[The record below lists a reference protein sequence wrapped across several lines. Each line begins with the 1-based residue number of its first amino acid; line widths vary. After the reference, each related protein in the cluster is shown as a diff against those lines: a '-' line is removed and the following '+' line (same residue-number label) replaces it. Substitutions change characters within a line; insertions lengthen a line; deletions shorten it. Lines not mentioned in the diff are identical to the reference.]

1 MKPTLWVSAAL
12 TCLSMLAGYQQYA
25 NTSYALAQ
33 ELPARLKSETNIVVA
48 QLNDYVARI
57 GYNQPTDKPYVFATN
72 IGYSLTFLK
81 HQPLQPVRYTLES
94 PVELRAP
101 AWFSYLFSR
110 DDLSQQHM
118 FYLDNVKHAVL
129 TTEISADEI
138 IDNAWFNYCV
148 LIVAY
153 LLVMTGAMSTLRRQ
167 ERRHVEMARRLS
179 DGVSLIRDGH
189 FHSIRQMRKDRVFR
203 LLVVEFNQLVVQL
216 EHQHKV
222 ISKEKKWLS
231 ATALF
236 DDLTGF
242 GNKPML
248 NRAMVSKQ
256 CSDQSH
262 GYLVLLRLDSL
273 EKINATLG
281 CDEGDGYISRV
292 SHLLNTSCGASKERL
307 NTFRLSGRDFTA
319 ILPADSHDNIKLWA
333 QKLRKSLSDID
344 NSDAINSGGIFAI
357 VPFDQSS
364 KLSSLMA
371 RLEAGISQAM
381 IHSAQGYYIHHGLH
395 DTEIDCT
402 NWYEV
407 IKTIIRTKGV
417 ILNKQQLKHRLENP
431 NLYNFELFASF
442 VCENVH
448 YQAKDIFAAASRLSL
463 GAELDKVIIERLQ
476 SFNDTV
482 AVSNARYLIKL
493 SYESILDIE
502 FYHWLKQWLAQEDN
516 LASKLS
522 FEIPGIA
529 ISENYTTAKQFI
541 AMLHVTNTSVCL
553 DYEGSQCPHKLSRMI
568 GELEIDMVKVN
579 GYYTHRVDKQQERA
593 SFVAALVDIAHS
605 IDVPVIASQ
614 VEHNEEWHQLET
626 LGVDAAQGNLFGHVR
641 PV

>member
-12 TCLSMLAGYQQYA
+12 TCLSVLAGYQQYT
-25 NTSYALAQ
+25 NTSYALTQ

-48 QLNDYVARI
+48 QLNDYVARV
-57 GYNQPTDKPYVFATN
+57 GYNQPTDKPNVFSSD

-81 HQPLQPVRYTLES
+81 HQPLQLVSNTLVD
-94 PVELRAP
+94 PFELRAP
-101 AWFSYLFSR
+101 TWFSYLFSR
-110 DDLSQQHM
+110 DDLRLQHM
-118 FYLDNVKHAVL
+118 FYLDDVKHAVL
-129 TTEISADEI
+129 ATEISANEI

-148 LIVAY
+148 LIITY
-153 LLVMTGAMSTLRRQ
+153 LMVMIGAISTLQRQ
-167 ERRHVEMARRLS
+167 QRRHIEMARRLS
-179 DGVSLIRDGH
+179 DGVSLIREGH
-189 FHSIRQMRKDRVFR
+189 FHSIRQMRKDRLFR
-203 LLVVEFNQLVVQL
+203 LLVVEFNQMVVHL

-231 ATALF
+231 TTALF

-242 GNKPML
+242 GNKPMF

-256 CSDQSH
+256 CSDDSH

-273 EKINATLG
+273 ERINALLG
-281 CDEGDGYISRV
+281 SDEGDGYISRV
-292 SHLLNTSCGASKERL
+292 SHLLNTSCVASKERL
-307 NTFRLSGRDFTA
+307 NTFRLSGRDFIA
-319 ILPADSHDNIKLWA
+319 ILPTDSHDYIKMWA
-333 QKLRKSLSDID
+333 QKLRKSLSNID
-344 NSDAINSGGIFAI
+344 YSDAINSGGIFAI

-381 IHSAQGYYIHHGLH
+381 IHSEQGYYINHGLY
-395 DTEIDCT
+395 DAEIDCT

-463 GAELDKVIIERLQ
+463 GAELDKVIIEQLQ
-476 SFNDTV
+476 SFNGVV

-493 SYESILDIE
+493 SYESILNIE
-502 FYHWLKQWLAQEDN
+502 FYHWLKQWLSQEDN

-522 FEIPGIA
+522 FEIPEIA
-529 ISENYTTAKQFI
+529 ISENYTTAKRFI
-541 AMLHVTNTSVCL
+541 AMLHVTNTSACL
-553 DYEGSQCPHKLSRMI
+553 DYEGSQYPHQLSRMI
-568 GELEIDMVKVN
+568 GELKVDMVKVN
-579 GYYTHRVDKQQERA
+579 GYYTHRVNKQKERA

-614 VEHNEEWHQLET
+614 VEHNEEWHQLKT
-626 LGVDAAQGNLFGHVR
+626 LGVDAVQGNLFGHVR